1 MELTAEEL
9 LRKRR
14 SIRQFKNKPV
24 PDELIMKVIE
34 LSRFAPSSY
43 NSQSFYFVIVKNEEV
58 RKKLGNVRPG
68 GSTPILNAPIAVAI
82 CSDPA
87 KTSRPF
93 EDACIATYQFM
104 LAARTFGLG
113 TCWIAEMNNDYVKEL
128 LNIPKDHVVS
138 TVTPLGF
145 IEKEPEIPKRK
156 KAEDFVKWV
165 K

>member
-14 SIRQFKNKPV
+14 SIRQFSKESV
-24 PDELIMKVIE
+24 PDKLIMKVIE

-43 NSQSFYFVIVKNEEV
+43 NSQSFYFVVVKNEKI
-58 RKKLGNVRPG
+58 RKKLGNLRPG
-68 GSTPILNAPIAVAI
+68 GSTPILNAPVAVAV
-82 CSDPA
+82 CSDPT

-113 TCWIAEMNNDYVKEL
+113 TCWIAEMDNDYVKEL
-128 LNIPKDHVVS
+128 LNIPKHHVVS
-138 TVTPLGF
+138 TVTPAGF
-145 IEKEPEIPKRK
+145 IDKESNVPQRK
-156 KAEDFVKWV
+156 KTEDFVKWV